1 MKPMKSASSCCAPPR
16 PAGDAVV
23 MTLLVTTAERRI
35 FEGKVAKVVATG
47 AGGSR
52 GFLPRH
58 ADFVMPLTRS
68 IMSCTD
74 EGGVSTFFAVDGG
87 VLVKKG
93 HEVTVVTRQA
103 VKAERMEDLPQ
114 GVLASFAQAD
124 EHATVADRAA
134 NRLETMLLR
143 EFLELNR

>member
-1 MKPMKSASSCCAPPR
+1 
-16 PAGDAVV
+16 
-23 MTLLVTTAERRI
+23 MTLLVTTPERRVY
-35 FEGKVAKVVATG
+35 EGPVAKVVATG
-47 AGGSR
+47 IDGSR

-58 ADFVMPLTRS
+58 ADFVMPLKRS
-68 IMSCTD
+68 IMSCAD
-74 EGGVSTFFAVDGG
+74 EAGVQTFFAVDGG

-93 HEVTVVTRQA
+93 NRLTVAARQA
-103 VKAERMEDLPQ
+103 VMAERMEDLPE

-124 EHATVADRAA
+124 EHARAADRAA